1 MKKNQ
6 FTIAAIY
13 DTETTNL
20 YEGPKSRAFPCL
32 FIVND
37 IRGVDLTDY
46 QLGRDDNVKFYRY
59 EQEMIE
65 YIHSLVSWGLDVE
78 RVPIIAAYNL
88 MFDMQ
93 PLMQELRK
101 SYDMDVCAQSSTH
114 VYTLDLKDE
123 EGRLVLRF
131 WDTFYLELRG
141 LSAMGDTCGLPK
153 AVGDWDY
160 TKIRNRETVLTEQEK
175 HYAKRDVQVI
185 PAYLKYLLKANEW
198 MKQGDLGVSVLT
210 KTSLVRQ
217 MAKRTIGN
225 KRIDKDSG
233 KKITQAMMF
242 SKLCFQE
249 LPKTFESYGLRRAC
263 FRGGLTFTSARHAM
277 EVMENAAS
285 LDVTSMHHA
294 FINGRFIP
302 VKFEKASKLYLEQAY
317 DYTVNQITL
326 EDILYRYERPFPYAF
341 HMLIRLDNI
350 RLKKGTCFEEWGIA
364 TIPSAKFRA
373 KDSKWS
379 EEEINN
385 YANIYA
391 EEMNR
396 MNGWVDRAKGGVFA
410 FGKLYR
416 ADTIFIHVTEVE
428 LCALNMVYEWDSHE
442 CILGE
447 VTQKFNRPP
456 DYVTLQ
462 SNLLFGMKTDV
473 KNILKKYEQHI
484 PYPDEIPSTIPEGL
498 TMQIRKGSISR
509 QFLESYYNSTVKG
522 QFNSIYGTMA
532 QDVYKPDYIV
542 TKDGTLVIDS
552 ATQIKKEN
560 FSLKQPEWCRVLY
573 TYGMR
578 IVGGSRLHLII
589 AMQLLYEKLGKG
601 IVVTG
606 GDTDSLKIACAE
618 TVTDE
623 DLLSALKPLHNAVTN
638 AINVTQERI
647 RFEYPEMAS
656 SLKDIGCFEIES
668 CGATTRYRY
677 HMEAWNKARLSI
689 DANGKVH
696 LTCAGLSRPDG
707 CYHME
712 KFIEDLLNVYP
723 PEEVLPL
730 CLGFNTWVKPK
741 LSFSLETHHPSTT
754 DIIDVVVMDYN
765 GHIERVEA
773 HESNALYEAG
783 RLLGDLTKNVNMT
796 SCDFVASE
804 YGRIIS
810 REEKIIDLDNDGNPV
825 IYIDGQLA
833 MKGVRR
839 DDL

>member
-263 FRGGLTFTSARHAM
+263 FRGGLTFTSARHASSAGFFAR
-277 EVMENAAS
+277 EAPVCAA
-285 LDVTSMHHA
+285 
-294 FINGRFIP
+294 
-302 VKFEKASKLYLEQAY
+302 
-317 DYTVNQITL
+317 
-326 EDILYRYERPFPYAF
+326 
-341 HMLIRLDNI
+341 
-350 RLKKGTCFEEWGIA
+350 
-364 TIPSAKFRA
+364 
-373 KDSKWS
+373 
-379 EEEINN
+379 
-385 YANIYA
+385 
-391 EEMNR
+391 
-396 MNGWVDRAKGGVFA
+396 
-410 FGKLYR
+410 
-416 ADTIFIHVTEVE
+416 
-428 LCALNMVYEWDSHE
+428 
-442 CILGE
+442 
-447 VTQKFNRPP
+447 
-456 DYVTLQ
+456 
-462 SNLLFGMKTDV
+462 
-473 KNILKKYEQHI
+473 
-484 PYPDEIPSTIPEGL
+484 
-498 TMQIRKGSISR
+498 
-509 QFLESYYNSTVKG
+509 
-522 QFNSIYGTMA
+522 
-532 QDVYKPDYIV
+532 
-542 TKDGTLVIDS
+542 
-552 ATQIKKEN
+552 
-560 FSLKQPEWCRVLY
+560 
-573 TYGMR
+573 
-578 IVGGSRLHLII
+578 
-589 AMQLLYEKLGKG
+589 
-601 IVVTG
+601 
-606 GDTDSLKIACAE
+606 
-618 TVTDE
+618 
-623 DLLSALKPLHNAVTN
+623 
-638 AINVTQERI
+638 
-647 RFEYPEMAS
+647 
-656 SLKDIGCFEIES
+656 
-668 CGATTRYRY
+668 
-677 HMEAWNKARLSI
+677 
-689 DANGKVH
+689 
-696 LTCAGLSRPDG
+696 
-707 CYHME
+707 
-712 KFIEDLLNVYP
+712 
-723 PEEVLPL
+723 
-730 CLGFNTWVKPK
+730 
-741 LSFSLETHHPSTT
+741 
-754 DIIDVVVMDYN
+754 
-765 GHIERVEA
+765 
-773 HESNALYEAG
+773 
-783 RLLGDLTKNVNMT
+783 
-796 SCDFVASE
+796 
-804 YGRIIS
+804 
-810 REEKIIDLDNDGNPV
+810 
-825 IYIDGQLA
+825 
-833 MKGVRR
+833 
-839 DDL
+839 